1 MAEGVAND
9 ENVEV
14 DTIDNE
20 VTNLRALVTKNN
32 QEDNKI
38 LQNQDHSSHGST
50 GSEDNDDDEGRL
62 YISLFRTVI

>member
-14 DTIDNE
+14 DIIDNE
-20 VTNLRALVTKNN
+20 VTNLRALVTNNN
-32 QEDNKI
+32 QEDNKL

-50 GSEDNDDDEGRL
+50 GSEDNDDDEDRV
-62 YISLFRTVI
+62 YITL